1 MNKKVDV
8 KLGRTVRY
16 FDFRAPKFEGGVKV
30 TIIHTTP
37 SETIIEF
44 MPDDISD
51 RLKKQ
56 VLDAI
61 KNYREVI
68 I

>member
-1 MNKKVDV
+1 MSKINVR
-8 KLGRTVRY
+8 LGRTVRY
-16 FDFRAPKFEGGVKV
+16 FDFRTPEIEGGVKI
-30 TIIHTTP
+30 TIIHTSP
-37 SETIIEF
+37 NKTIIEF

-51 RLKKQ
+51 RLKKR

-61 KNYREVI
+61 KDYREEI